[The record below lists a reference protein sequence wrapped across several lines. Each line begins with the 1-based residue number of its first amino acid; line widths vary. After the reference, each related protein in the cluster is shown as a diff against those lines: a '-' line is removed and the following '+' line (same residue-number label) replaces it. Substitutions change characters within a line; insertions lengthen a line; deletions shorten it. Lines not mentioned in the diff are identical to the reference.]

1 MKPRNGQ
8 ERGQD
13 LVEYALVL
21 PLFLFLA
28 FSIIELSLLFFD
40 YVTVSNAAREGA
52 RAGVVVPSD
61 SCDLACVDARAE
73 AAALSLTTGLLDDR
87 LTVIVSHPDVDVIQ
101 VEVQYRAPLMTRMI
115 IEALGG
121 IGSVDITS
129 TAFMVKEG

>member
-1 MKPRNGQ
+1 MNPRHGQ

-52 RAGVVVPSD
+52 RAGVVMPSD
-61 SCDLACVDARAE
+61 ECDLSCVDGLAE
-73 AAALSLTTGLLDDR
+73 AAARDLTAGLIIDR
-87 LTVIVSHPDVDVIQ
+87 LDVSVTHPDTDQIR
-101 VEVQYRAPLMTRMI
+101 VEVRYRAPLLTQMVVEAVGGSGEVNIVSSAIMTR
-115 IEALGG
+115 
-121 IGSVDITS
+121 
-129 TAFMVKEG
+129 EG

>member
-1 MKPRNGQ
+1 MNPRHGQ

-52 RAGVVVPSD
+52 RAGIVMASNE
-61 SCDLACVDARAE
+61 CNLACVDNLAE
-73 AAALSLTTGLLDDR
+73 AAARDLTVGLIADR
-87 LTVIVSHPDVDVIQ
+87 LDVFVTHPDTDQVQ
-101 VEVQYRAPLMTRMI
+101 VEVRYSAPLITGMVIKAVGGSGEVDIVSSATMTR
-115 IEALGG
+115 
-121 IGSVDITS
+121 
-129 TAFMVKEG
+129 EG